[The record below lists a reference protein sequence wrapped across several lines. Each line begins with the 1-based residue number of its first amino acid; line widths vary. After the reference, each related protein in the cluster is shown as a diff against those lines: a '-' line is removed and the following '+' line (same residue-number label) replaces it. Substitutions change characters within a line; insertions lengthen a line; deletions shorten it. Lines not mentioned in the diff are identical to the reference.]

1 MERRLV
7 LVMVALV
14 LLIAL
19 SILPWVGQT
28 TAHAEGCRTFGDAS
42 AQFAQ
47 TGEMGALVGSLAPT
61 EPELVGTTIL
71 QELDQFCQ

>member
-14 LLIAL
+14 LLFAL
-19 SILPWVGQT
+19 SILPWAGQT
-28 TAHAEGCRTFGDAS
+28 TASAEGCRTFGDAS
-42 AQFAQ
+42 AQAAQ
-47 TGEMGALVGSLAPT
+47 TGELGTIVSGVAPT
-61 EPELVGTTIL
+61 QPELVGTIIL